1 MPRQYPTGF
10 RDEMVRRMLTG
21 EPVLTICSDTG
32 VPEQT
37 LHRWKH
43 QALID
48 AGLVDGIDSTQSAA
62 LRAAHKRIKFL
73 EKELQLVKDASEIYD
88 PSAVADPRWFQA
100 VVATSSLLG
109 GCCVYSSDTKRAR
122 SSPQVFGASIVHGND
137 R

>member
-1 MPRQYPTGF
+1 MPRQYRTGF

-48 AGLVDGIDSTQSAA
+48 ADLPPINVPERLLV
-62 LRAAHKRIKFL
+62 L
-73 EKELQLVKDASEIYD
+73 
-88 PSAVADPRWFQA
+88 
-100 VVATSSLLG
+100 
-109 GCCVYSSDTKRAR
+109 GCC
-122 SSPQVFGASIVHGND
+122 GASFA
-137 R
+137 

>member
-10 RDEMVRRMLTG
+10 WDEMVRRMLTG

-43 QALID
+43 QAFID
-48 AGLVDGIDSTQSAA
+48 ADLVDGIDSTESAA

-73 EKELQLVKDASEIYD
+73 EKELELVKDASEIYD
-88 PSAVADPRWFQA
+88 SLA
-100 VVATSSLLG
+100 VVDPKEGRPS
-109 GCCVYSSDTKRAR
+109 RR
-122 SSPQVFGASIVHGND
+122 N
-137 R
+137 

>member
-48 AGLVDGIDSTQSAA
+48 VGLAEGVD
-62 LRAAHKRIKFL
+62 
-73 EKELQLVKDASEIYD
+73 
-88 PSAVADPRWFQA
+88 
-100 VVATSSLLG
+100 
-109 GCCVYSSDTKRAR
+109 
-122 SSPQVFGASIVHGND
+122 
-137 R
+137 

>member
-48 AGLVDGIDSTQSAA
+48 GIDSTQSAA

-88 PSAVADPRWFQA
+88 SLA
-100 VVATSSLLG
+100 VVDPKEGRPS
-109 GCCVYSSDTKRAR
+109 RR
-122 SSPQVFGASIVHGND
+122 N
-137 R
+137 

>member
-48 AGLVDGIDSTQSAA
+48 AGLVDGSTR
-62 LRAAHKRIKFL
+62 LRARLCAPRTKESSFL
-73 EKELQLVKDASEIYD
+73 RKS
-88 PSAVADPRWFQA
+88 
-100 VVATSSLLG
+100 
-109 GCCVYSSDTKRAR
+109 
-122 SSPQVFGASIVHGND
+122 
-137 R
+137 

>member
-21 EPVLTICSDTG
+21 EPVLTICLDTG

-43 QALID
+43 QAFID
-48 AGLVDGIDSTQSAA
+48 AGLVDGIDSTESAA

-73 EKELQLVKDASEIYD
+73 EKELELVKDASEIYD
-88 PSAVADPRWFQA
+88 SLA
-100 VVATSSLLG
+100 VVDPKEGRPS
-109 GCCVYSSDTKRAR
+109 RR
-122 SSPQVFGASIVHGND
+122 N
-137 R
+137 

>member
-48 AGLVDGIDSTQSAA
+48 AGLVDGITTRW
-62 LRAAHKRIKFL
+62 LRKLASG
-73 EKELQLVKDASEIYD
+73 QLTY
-88 PSAVADPRWFQA
+88 
-100 VVATSSLLG
+100 
-109 GCCVYSSDTKRAR
+109 
-122 SSPQVFGASIVHGND
+122 N
-137 R
+137 